1 MSAEYSDGA
10 GLLADQAA
18 QESVRL
24 VAAIAAG
31 DREAEREFA
40 QRYLPRVRAMLLA
53 RSRNPDLTADLQQDV
68 MIEAICALRQG
79 QLRES
84 AKLTPFV
91 LAIARNVLNSHY
103 RSSARQPESLEFP
116 DDLPDLSSAAADVED
131 QQRESLAMAAISSLE
146 KTDRSI
152 LQLTLVD
159 GLKPGAIAER
169 LRLSPEVVRQR
180 KLRATRKVIDFVRG
194 RSQKEFS
201 IHSITGHRP

>member
-1 MSAEYSDGA
+1 M
-10 GLLADQAA
+10 LADQAA

-24 VAAIAAG
+24 VTAIAGG

-40 QRYLPRVRAMLLA
+40 QRYLPKVRAMLLA

-84 AKLTPFV
+84 SKLTPFV

-103 RSSARQPESLEFP
+103 RSSARQPEPLEFP
-116 DDLPDLSSAAADVED
+116 DDLPDLSSASGTVEE
-131 QQRESLAMAAISSLE
+131 QQRESLAMAAIASLE
-146 KTDRSI
+146 ATDRSI

-169 LRLSPEVVRQR
+169 LGLNPEVVRQR
-180 KLRATRKVIDFVRG
+180 KLRATKKAIDFVRG

-201 IHSITGHRP
+201 IHSITGQKS